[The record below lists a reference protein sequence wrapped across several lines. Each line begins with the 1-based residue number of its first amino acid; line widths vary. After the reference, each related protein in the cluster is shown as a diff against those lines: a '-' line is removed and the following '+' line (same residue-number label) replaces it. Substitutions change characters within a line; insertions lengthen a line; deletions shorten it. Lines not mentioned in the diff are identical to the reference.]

1 MVHIAQKYPP
11 KLPKESG
18 HHHGT
23 AHTALHINDN
33 MQLTVALSSV
43 YLLAIKTNKLRW
55 HAFRIEL
62 RIKF

>member
-1 MVHIAQKYPP
+1 MYIAQKDPP

-23 AHTALHINDN
+23 AHTAVHINDN
-33 MQLTVALSSV
+33 IQLTVALSSV
-43 YLLAIKTNKLRW
+43 NLLAIKTNKLRL
-55 HAFRIEL
+55 HEFRLEL